1 MSSLGELIPAGGGQ
15 NNTDFVASGNI
26 ASGKPVIL
34 NSTGTATQVAETAS
48 AVAIPYGSTST
59 FSTTANRYVASDT
72 HFDPVT
78 KGRVGASYNGPSDY
92 PSFVMGTHS
101 GSSITWG
108 TAVVLVSTGS
118 NVTTAFNFDPN
129 NANEV
134 VFLYQLVGTGIT
146 ARQGTISGS
155 GASITTTLG
164 TPLTMYSDSSTAN
177 TRAIRNSGVAFDPSA
192 ATPTFLAFFIQTAAS
207 NTEVVRSGTIS
218 GTSITA
224 GSSVNLPATMGQR
237 DFSGLAFNTAGTWV
251 IGYPAASDYMGM
263 VFGSISSNVPQVGTE
278 IVVISS
284 DSGRAYLPQFDPFNT
299 LRGSMGYE
307 ISSVGYAQ
315 IFTLANAGT
324 GTTVSTGTQTAIAGN
339 LTSMPCS
346 VLFNDV
352 TQNGLIITF
361 QDAVDD
367 LYMRPAT
374 YNPASSNAMTL
385 GTAVLVFDFSAVGD
399 TTQKPYGA
407 GMGNGVAAYTYT
419 LDSNSDGTI
428 IFAKGV
434 TNETNMTATNLLG
447 IAAGAITNGA
457 SGAINTW
464 GSRNEV
470 QTSLTVASDYYV
482 QGDGTITTA
491 SASPAQLI
499 GQAITATQINIKD
512 YTG

>member
-1 MSSLGELIPAGGGQ
+1 MTNLSDLFPAGAGKQ
-15 NNTDFVASGNI
+15 VSFVADGAIS
-26 ASGKPVIL
+26 AAGKPVIL
-34 NSTGTATQVAETAS
+34 NSAGTVTQVAETAS

-92 PSFVMGTHS
+92 PSFIMGTHS

-164 TPLTMYSDSSTAN
+164 TALTMYSDSGTAN
-177 TRAIRNSGVAFDPSA
+177 TRAIRNSAVAFDPSA

-224 GSSVNLPATMGQR
+224 GSSVNLPTTMDDR
-237 DFSGLAFNTAGTWV
+237 DFVRLAFNAAGTWG
-251 IGYPAASDYMGM
+251 IAYPTSVGDYLAM
-263 VFGSISSNVPQVGTE
+263 VFGSISSNVPQVGTQ
-278 IVVISS
+278 IVVISAAA
-284 DSGRAYLPQFDPFNT
+284 GRAPLIQFDPFNN
-299 LRGSMGYE
+299 LRISVGYE
-307 ISSVGYAQ
+307 ISSIGYAQ
-315 IFTLANAGT
+315 IYTLANAGT

-399 TTQKPYGA
+399 TPQKPYGA

-428 IFAKGV
+428 ISAKGV
-434 TNETNMTATNLLG
+434 TNETNLTATNFIGISDAAILDTASGNVTIKGG
-447 IAAGAITNGA
+447 IAATGL
-457 SGAINTW
+457 
-464 GSRNEV
+464 
-470 QTSLTVASDYYV
+470 TSLTPGSDYYA
-482 QGDGTITTA
+482 QDDGSITTS
-491 SASPAQLI
+491 SAGVKI
-499 GQAITATQINIKD
+499 GKAMSATAINLEYQS
-512 YTG
+512 